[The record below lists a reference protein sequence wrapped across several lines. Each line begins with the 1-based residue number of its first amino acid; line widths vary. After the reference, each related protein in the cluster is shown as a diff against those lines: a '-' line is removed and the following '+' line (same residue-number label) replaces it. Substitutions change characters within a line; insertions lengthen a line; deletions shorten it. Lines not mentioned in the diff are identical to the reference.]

1 MFRYSLPYIRRNI
14 IFYNTFGA
22 SLWRCW
28 RASPRLILRIIY
40 CMKLAWLLLVAITCS
55 FTVALRNSLQPIGN
69 RKMGVLPK
77 TMKTEE
83 LHAAKCVTLTFASS
97 DSSPPLVTETNVIS
111 GRELLA
117 TNPGPFGTLLFVVR
131 RPG

>member
-1 MFRYSLPYIRRNI
+1 MNL
-14 IFYNTFGA
+14 G
-22 SLWRCW
+22 L
-28 RASPRLILRIIY
+28 
-40 CMKLAWLLLVAITCS
+40 LLLVAITCS
-55 FTVALRNSLQPIGN
+55 FTVALRNSVQPTVVNNNN

-77 TMKTEE
+77 SMKTEE
-83 LHAAKCVTLTFASS
+83 LHAANCVTLTFASS

-111 GRELLA
+111 GREVLT

>member
-1 MFRYSLPYIRRNI
+1 MFRYSLPYIKEEHHLLQHFWRVSLAML
-14 IFYNTFGA
+14 A
-22 SLWRCW
+22 SI
-28 RASPRLILRIIY
+28 PKIILRIIY

-83 LHAAKCVTLTFASS
+83 LHAAKCVTLTFAS
-97 DSSPPLVTETNVIS
+97 DPPLVTETNVIS

>member
-1 MFRYSLPYIRRNI
+1 MFLLRYLLIRIRLDLEASSSHK
-14 IFYNTFGA
+14 TFGA

-28 RASPRLILRIIY
+28 RASQKRIIDY
-40 CMKLAWLLLVAITCS
+40 CMKLAWLLLVASTCS
-55 FTVALRNSLQPIGN
+55 FTAALRNSLQPIGN

-83 LHAAKCVTLTFASS
+83 LHAAKCVTLTFAS
-97 DSSPPLVTETNVIS
+97 DPPLVTETNVIS

>member
-1 MFRYSLPYIRRNI
+1 
-14 IFYNTFGA
+14 
-22 SLWRCW
+22 
-28 RASPRLILRIIY
+28 
-40 CMKLAWLLLVAITCS
+40 MKLAWLLLVAITCS

-83 LHAAKCVTLTFASS
+83 LHAAKCVTLTFAS
-97 DSSPPLVTETNVIS
+97 DPPLVTETNVIS